1 MRAIPLQLLT
11 WGTAAAAITSAVW
24 LSSSPDSMLVCSTDT
39 DAASRALD
47 LDVPLPAAATRAGPA
62 AAPMSSATPLQAGSG
77 SS

>member
-1 MRAIPLQLLT
+1 MRAVPLQLLT

-24 LSSSPDSMLVCSTDT
+24 LSSSPDSMLVCSTG
-39 DAASRALD
+39 DAESRAYD